1 MLKILLTVAVIA
13 AVYFFLI
20 KKPALQKRRKERGE
34 AEARRPGIDEEIM
47 VECEKCGTFVSSKE
61 AIIVGGHY
69 YCSKECAG
77 VKR

>member
-20 KKPALQKRRKERGE
+20 KKPAVEKRRRERADEE
-34 AEARRPGIDEEIM
+34 AKKPKIDEEIM

-61 AIIVGGHY
+61 MIIVGGHY